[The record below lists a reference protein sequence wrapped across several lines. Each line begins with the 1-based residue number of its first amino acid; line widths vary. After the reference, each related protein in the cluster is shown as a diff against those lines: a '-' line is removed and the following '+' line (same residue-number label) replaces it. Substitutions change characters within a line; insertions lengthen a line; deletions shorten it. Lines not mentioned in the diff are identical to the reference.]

1 MIRILLLLSVAL
13 NVHSMNVI
21 PLTLSQSDT
30 SLKLNLSSPIG
41 VPAKSK
47 ATAGKVSRKTLDTT
61 LLNMPLFVIG
71 ADKAS

>member
-41 VPAKSK
+41 
-47 ATAGKVSRKTLDTT
+47 
-61 LLNMPLFVIG
+61 
-71 ADKAS
+71 